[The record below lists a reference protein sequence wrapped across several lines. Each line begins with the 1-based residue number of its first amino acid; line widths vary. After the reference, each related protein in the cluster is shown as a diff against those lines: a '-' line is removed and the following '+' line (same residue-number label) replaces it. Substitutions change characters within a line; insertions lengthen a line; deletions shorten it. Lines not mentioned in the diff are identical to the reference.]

1 MLFGSILSYGKGGRF
16 MTDNDVKQ
24 VTAGIGLVVTLVKA
38 ILQFENRRG
47 KGNASKSM
55 RFW

>member
-1 MLFGSILSYGKGGRF
+1 

-47 KGNASKSM
+47 KSNASKSM